1 MHLQNLFSM
10 KTYRWGILGAGRIA
24 DKFCTALNFVS
35 GSQIFAIASR
45 DAENARTFAA
55 KHKATKFYTSY
66 VDLATDPDIDIIYIA
81 TPHAFHYEH
90 TMLCL
95 QHNKHVL
102 CEKPMSL
109 NSQLSSEMMAFAT
122 KQKLFL
128 MEGLWT
134 RFMPFTEKI
143 ISLIVNDSIGVI
155 KHIQADFGFAAP
167 FDIDGRMFNKA
178 LGGGSVLDVGIYPI
192 FIATL
197 LLGKPSAIHAVVNKA
212 ATEVDESADMLL
224 QYTGGATAHL
234 LSSIGFN
241 TPITATILGTKG
253 RIEVHN
259 PFFKATDISLI
270 LNNGTTETFSFPH
283 LCNGFEYEIK
293 HVVYCLENGLLQS
306 PKMPHSFTLQL
317 SNIMDEVLSNS

>member
-1 MHLQNLFSM
+1 M

-45 DAENARTFAA
+45 DAENAQTFAA
-55 KHKATKFYTSY
+55 KYNATKFYTSY

-95 QHNKHVL
+95 QHHKHVL
-102 CEKPMSL
+102 CEKPMSV
-109 NSQLSSEMMAFAT
+109 NSKLSSEMTAFAT
-122 KQKLFL
+122 KQNLFL

-134 RFMPFTEKI
+134 RFMPFIEKI
-143 ISLIVNDSIGVI
+143 ISLIDNDVIGTI
-155 KHIQADFGFAAP
+155 KHVQADFGFAAP
-167 FDIDGRMFNKA
+167 FDSNGRLFNKS

-192 FIATL
+192 FLATL
-197 LLGKPSAIHAVVNKA
+197 LLSKPSAIHAVVNKA

-224 QYTGGATAHL
+224 QYADGATAHL

-283 LCNGFEYEIK
+283 LCNGFEYEIE
-293 HVVYCLENGLLQS
+293 HVMHCLENGLLQS
-306 PKMPHSFTLQL
+306 PKMPHNVTLQL
-317 SNIMDEVLSNS
+317 SNIMDEVLGNLA

>member
-1 MHLQNLFSM
+1 M
-10 KTYRWGILGAGRIA
+10 KTYRWGILGAGNIA
-24 DKFCTALNFVS
+24 DKFCTAINFVD
-35 GSQIFAIASR
+35 GSQVYAIASR
-45 DAENARTFAA
+45 DAVNAQAFAT
-55 KHKATKFYTSY
+55 KHNATKFYTSY
-66 VDLATDPDIDIIYIA
+66 IDLATDPDIDIIYIA

-90 TMLCL
+90 SMLCL
-95 QHNKHVL
+95 QHHKHVL

-109 NSQLSSEMMAFAT
+109 NSQLSSEIMDFAT

-143 ISLIVNDSIGVI
+143 ISLIVDDSIGII

-167 FDIDGRMFNKA
+167 FNIDGRIFNKA

-192 FIATL
+192 FLATL

-212 ATEVDESADMLL
+212 ATDVDASADMLL
-224 QYTGGATAHL
+224 QYTNCATAHL
-234 LSSIGFN
+234 LSSIAFN

-253 RIEVHN
+253 RIQVHN

-283 LCNGFEYEIK
+283 LCNGFEYEIE
-293 HVVYCLENGLLQS
+293 HIMHCLENGLLQS

>member
-1 MHLQNLFSM
+1 M

-24 DKFCTALNFVS
+24 DKFCTALNFVN
-35 GSQIFAIASR
+35 GSEVYAIASR
-45 DAENARTFAA
+45 DAENAQNFAA
-55 KHKATKFYTSY
+55 KHNATKFYTSY
-66 VDLATDPDIDIIYIA
+66 IDLATDPNIDIIYIA

-95 QHNKHVL
+95 QHQKHVL

-109 NSQLSSEMMAFAT
+109 NSKLSTEMMDFAT
-122 KQKLFL
+122 KQNLFL

-143 ISLIVNDSIGVI
+143 LSLIEDDTIIGSI
-155 KHIQADFGFAAP
+155 KHLQANFGFTAP
-167 FDIDGRMFNKA
+167 FDVNGRMFNKA

-192 FIATL
+192 FLATL

-212 ATEVDESADMLL
+212 ATDVDESADMLL
-224 QYTGGATAHL
+224 QYPNGTTAHL

-241 TPITATILGTKG
+241 TAITATILGTKG

-259 PFFKATDISLI
+259 PFFKATDLSLI
-270 LNNGTTETFSFPH
+270 LNDGTTETFSFPH
-283 LCNGFEYEIK
+283 LCNGFEHEIE
-293 HVVYCLENGLLQS
+293 HVMHCLENGLLQS
-306 PKMPHSFTLQL
+306 PKMPHSFTLQV
-317 SNIMDEVLSNS
+317 SNIMDKILETNI